1 MTTINRRLSPAQRH
15 FIRVSAA
22 TAKAADVHGG
32 MATGSAY
39 ELMLA
44 KLTQDRA
51 RLKQIQSVEQKI
63 EIKRQLVP
71 EYADYIDGVLK
82 GDSGAEDQVVAR
94 LMVWSADIGD
104 VDGAMAIGGYL
115 IKHGLGTA
123 DAFKRST
130 GCLLVE
136 ELSEHASAALGVDSQ
151 AMTLQQLADL
161 SALTASEDMPDEV
174 RAKLEKVTGR
184 TMLLQVNAD
193 EPAATD
199 ATWLEQALGHFKR
212 ALQLHEKCGVKTDIG
227 AIERQLKKI
236 APAAPAAS

>member
-1 MTTINRRLSPAQRH
+1 MSANKRRLTPAQRH

-22 TAKAADVHGG
+22 QEVNKDVHGG

-39 ELMLA
+39 ELMLS

-82 GDSGAEDQVVAR
+82 GDSGAEDQVVSR
-94 LMVWSADIGD
+94 LMVWSTDIGD
-104 VDGAMAIGGYL
+104 VDGAMAIGSYL
-115 IKHGLGTA
+115 IKHGIGTA
-123 DAFKRST
+123 DSFKRST

-184 TMLLQVNAD
+184 TMLLQVSAD
-193 EPAATD
+193 EPADTD
-199 ATWLEQALGHFKR
+199 ATWLEQALEHFKR
-212 ALQLHEKCGVKTDIG
+212 ALQLDVKSGVKTDIG